1 MCLELGLFVLLT
13 LNTIRPSCIQPT
25 LNGTPNWNSK
35 CSLLWFSPTE
45 IELHTISK
53 SLSFS
58 HNQFSS
64 HVEYLKNI
72 NESTSQICFKITSDD
87 HFKTFTLVSS
97 LRIQCLKQLF
107 PFGSLACSPILWV
120 WNANCVVLHIH
131 NTDEGQHTFGTSD
144 VEMLPIWYLCQQQM
158 LVKFG

>member
-35 CSLLWFSPTE
+35 CSLVWFSPTE
-45 IELHTISK
+45 IEPHTISK

-64 HVEYLKNI
+64 TVEYLQKI
-72 NESTSQICFKITSDD
+72 NECTSQICFKITNLMMIISKSLPWYQAWRYNAWNNCFLLEVW
-87 HFKTFTLVSS
+87 HVLQFCEYEMQIVLFFTSTILMKVNIHLVR
-97 LRIQCLKQLF
+97 L
-107 PFGSLACSPILWV
+107 
-120 WNANCVVLHIH
+120 
-131 NTDEGQHTFGTSD
+131 T
-144 VEMLPIWYLCQQQM
+144 
-158 LVKFG
+158 